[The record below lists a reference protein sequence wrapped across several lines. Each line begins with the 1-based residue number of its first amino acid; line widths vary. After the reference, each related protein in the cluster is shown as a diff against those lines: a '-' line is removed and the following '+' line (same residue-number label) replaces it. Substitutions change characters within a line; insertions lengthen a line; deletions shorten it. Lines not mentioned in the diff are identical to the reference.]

1 MKSETTS
8 DKVETDSP
16 MVEHQLS
23 NPSVVQGTFHK
34 SDQLTGIV
42 LHVMLFQ
49 RGGERH
55 WSEREREETVT
66 SLSYTHTH
74 AGFEKSV
81 VSNIPTS
88 NDFHSE
94 YGH

>member
-34 SDQLTGIV
+34 SD
-42 LHVMLFQ
+42 
-49 RGGERH
+49 
-55 WSEREREETVT
+55 
-66 SLSYTHTH
+66 
-74 AGFEKSV
+74 
-81 VSNIPTS
+81 
-88 NDFHSE
+88 
-94 YGH
+94 